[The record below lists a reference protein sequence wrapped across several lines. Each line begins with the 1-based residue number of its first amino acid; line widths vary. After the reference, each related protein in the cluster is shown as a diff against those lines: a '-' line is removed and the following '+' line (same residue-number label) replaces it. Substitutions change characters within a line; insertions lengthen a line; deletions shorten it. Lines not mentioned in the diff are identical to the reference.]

1 MPRPSSPPAPGAW
14 ASVRPWSTP
23 GWCPSGASTSSPSA
37 PVPSS
42 GSPPGRAGRLES
54 RRWRLRRELADAR
67 RPVAKG
73 RTRAGGAGA
82 RGAGAQLVVARGGP
96 EEATTPRG
104 VIARVGDVLTG
115 DPDRVAVHRGG
126 AVVAPARAGWIST
139 YLRLVAGQAIVR
151 GSSLAARD
159 DRPRA
164 GSGDGVDR
172 RVGRAREERIA
183 RRRECHHSSTARG
196 DADRRI
202 RKVVASR
209 AEVALQ
215 RHFAGGRV
223 DHEPLDARA
232 VDRGR
237 VAEERVEIDRV
248 IHVVGKP
255 LTMFVAVLSAR

>member
-126 AVVAPARAGWIST
+126 AVVAPARSGRVAD
-139 YLRLVAGQAIVR
+139 LRLVAGEAIIR
-151 GSSLAARD
+151 GGSPAARD
-159 DRPRA
+159 HSPGARA
-164 GSGDGVDR
+164 GDRVNR
-172 RVGRAREERIA
+172 RVGRAREQRVA
-183 RRRECHHSSTARG
+183 RRRESHHPATAGG

-202 RKVVASR
+202 RKVVAGGS
-209 AEVALQ
+209 EIALQ
-215 RHFAGGRV
+215 REFAR
-223 DHEPLDARA
+223 
-232 VDRGR
+232 
-237 VAEERVEIDRV
+237 
-248 IHVVGKP
+248 
-255 LTMFVAVLSAR
+255 